1 MNFDMTRILSYRSLS
16 MYTSP
21 VVKTLML
28 SPSPSETAKLAAQYK
43 ALGDPTRLALVI
55 AVAAG
60 ENSEACVCDLTPDTG
75 LAQSTVSHH
84 LKLLVDAGLLER
96 SQRGK
101 WAFYSLTASARKLLK
116 F

>member
-1 MNFDMTRILSYRSLS
+1 MSQILTL
-16 MYTSP
+16 TKSP
-21 VVKTLML
+21 KQLNL
-28 SPSPSETAKLAAQYK
+28 LAEQFK
-43 ALGDPTRLALVI
+43 ALGDQTRLQLMM

-84 LKLLVDAGLLER
+84 LKILVDAGLLER

-101 WAFYSLTASARKLLK
+101 WAFYSLTESAKKLLK
-116 F
+116 